1 MRTYCIW
8 MSHVIYEW
16 VMSRMNESWTL
27 DGITSLEEES
37 NESYKTSMSHVT
49 YMNESCHR
57 HGWVMDTWW
66 DCLSRGDIYRVMSH
80 MNESCHI
87 YGWGMDTWWQSLSED
102 ACKEESRCVAVCCS
116 VLQFVVVYCSVL
128 QCVPLWRM
136 RVKRRVVVCHTWMSR
151 VAYTN
156 DSWTHDGNT
165 FLEDAHNEW
174 VHSRKRSDFRF
185 LISRFFPFFLE
196 GLSSDRNS
204 IHSREKLFP
213 ILGNPRQ
220 RVWYI
225 RGPPWKLVPNFGSRN
240 YFKSD
245 LLRAWHATCGFIIAL
260 MWIRYCTYEWVMD
273 TCWQNALLDDA
284 RTSLSRQDNH

>member
-80 MNESCHI
+80 INESCHI

-116 VLQFVVVYCSVL
+116 VLQCVAVCCSVL
-128 QCVPLWRM
+128 QCFA
-136 RVKRRVVVCHTWMSR
+136 VCAS
-151 VAYTN
+151 
-156 DSWTHDGNT
+156 
-165 FLEDAHNEW
+165 LEDACKEESSSMPHMNE
-174 VHSRKRSDFRF
+174 SCR
-185 LISRFFPFFLE
+185 I
-196 GLSSDRNS
+196 
-204 IHSREKLFP
+204 
-213 ILGNPRQ
+213 
-220 RVWYI
+220 
-225 RGPPWKLVPNFGSRN
+225 
-240 YFKSD
+240 
-245 LLRAWHATCGFIIAL
+245 
-260 MWIRYCTYEWVMD
+260 YEWFMD
-273 TCWQNALLDDA
+273 TWWQH
-284 RTSLSRQDNH
+284 LSRGCT